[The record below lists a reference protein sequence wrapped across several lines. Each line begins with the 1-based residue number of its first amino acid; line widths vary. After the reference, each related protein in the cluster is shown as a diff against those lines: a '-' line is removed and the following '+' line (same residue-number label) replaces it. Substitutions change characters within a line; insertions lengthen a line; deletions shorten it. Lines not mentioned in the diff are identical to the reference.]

1 VACGGGDDGE
11 ADEGIEDTGDEAV
24 EEGQEGGTLVFGRG
38 ADSTSLD
45 PSRTTEGETF
55 KVTKNVF
62 ETLVKFEDGGTAIEP
77 NLAKDWEAAE
87 DGLTYTFELEEGVQ
101 FHDGTDFNADA
112 VVYNFERW
120 AAGDAELFP
129 YYNSMFGGFEGDE
142 GHIIES
148 VEAVDE
154 HTVEFNLKRPQAPFL
169 NNIAMDMFAISSP
182 EAIEEFGDD
191 DYEEN
196 PV

>member
-1 VACGGGDDGE
+1 MKDRAFRSFGLFFIFAFVAAVLVACGGGDDGE

-129 YYNSMFGGFEGDE
+129 
-142 GHIIES
+142 
-148 VEAVDE
+148 
-154 HTVEFNLKRPQAPFL
+154 
-169 NNIAMDMFAISSP
+169 
-182 EAIEEFGDD
+182 
-191 DYEEN
+191 
-196 PV
+196 